1 MSQAGHIL
9 LIDDDRGTRE
19 TLSDVLLLKGYA
31 VETAGLGQ
39 EGLKKLRAH
48 PFDAA
53 IVDVKLPDISGL
65 DLLRLIKEASPE
77 IEVILIT
84 AFASLNSAIQA
95 ISGDSFAYLTKP
107 FKMDHL
113 LVTLE
118 NALEKR
124 RLAIENRRLY
134 QATMQELAE
143 RTRAEEELRESETT
157 FRSLVESA
165 NDAIILSDGSGNIV
179 SWNRAA
185 QTIFGYGEKEVLGKP
200 LTVLMP
206 ERYRDSHRK
215 GLDRLRSTG
224 LAHVLGKTI
233 ELHGLKKDG
242 SEFPLEISLTT
253 WKKGRRTFYSGIIR
267 DITER
272 KQAEEEIQRQRQRLA
287 VLHEIELA
295 ITSSLD
301 LRAVLDILIAKI
313 DSLLPN
319 FATEIWLF
327 NIENRQ
333 LERIVCGNLDE
344 KEWMRR
350 KLLDTPPLLKATLK
364 QKAPLFVSNVQTDP
378 RILDPSFFRKHGLVS
393 YLGVPLIDKGEAL
406 GVITFMTREEHQFSK
421 EEREFLT
428 TLAGQAAIAIHN
440 SPLYEEIKKQA
451 VELERSNRVKSEF
464 LSVMS
469 HELRTPLNI
478 IMGSMGVIQDG
489 MLGEVPEAQ
498 DKFLRKSM
506 SSSRE
511 LLSMINSILVATRIE
526 AEAVK
531 AESCEFSVEKF
542 LRELKAAYDVPLDKG
557 LTVTWDYP
565 SDLPVME
572 TDPGKLKQ
580 ILQNL
585 INNAIKFT
593 EKGSVTISA
602 RYFPGTQAVEFKVA
616 DTGIGIPKKAQPF
629 IFDKFRQLDS
639 SDSRQYGGMGLGLHI
654 VKTFTE
660 MLGGTLELVSE
671 PRRGSTFR
679 ITVPIKLK
687 ANHNHGN
694 QRPRLQGKGR
704 NG

>member
-53 IVDVKLPDISGL
+53 IVDVKLPDIFGL

-77 IEVILIT
+77 TEVILIT

-95 ISGDSFAYLTKP
+95 VSGDSFAYLTKP

-233 ELHGLKKDG
+233 ELHGLKKGG

-267 DITER
+267 DITKRKRAEEQL
-272 KQAEEEIQRQRQRLA
+272 KQANA
-287 VLHEIELA
+287 ELA
-295 ITSSLD
+295 RGEKALQETLLD
-301 LRAVLDILIAKI
+301 L
-313 DSLLPN
+313 
-319 FATEIWLF
+319 
-327 NIENRQ
+327 
-333 LERIVCGNLDE
+333 
-344 KEWMRR
+344 KE
-350 KLLDTPPLLKATLK
+350 
-364 QKAPLFVSNVQTDP
+364 S
-378 RILDPSFFRKHGLVS
+378 
-393 YLGVPLIDKGEAL
+393 
-406 GVITFMTREEHQFSK
+406 HQ
-421 EEREFLT
+421 
-428 TLAGQAAIAIHN
+428 Q
-440 SPLYEEIKKQA
+440 
-451 VELERSNRVKSEF
+451 
-464 LSVMS
+464 
-469 HELRTPLNI
+469 
-478 IMGSMGVIQDG
+478 
-489 MLGEVPEAQ
+489 
-498 DKFLRKSM
+498 
-506 SSSRE
+506 
-511 LLSMINSILVATRIE
+511 
-526 AEAVK
+526 
-531 AESCEFSVEKF
+531 
-542 LRELKAAYDVPLDKG
+542 LKAAQLQLIQSEKLESVGTLAAGVAHEVKNPLTIILQGIHYLSKHLPTNGDNVAMAIQDMDNAVKRANSIVKGLLDFSAASESSLTAEELNSVVEQSLSLVKHELDKCHVNAVRELSENLPPVRLDRNKIEQVFVNIFMNAIHAMPEGGTITVKTYAKRLTEISHNVGSRKADDFCIGQTVVMAEVEDTGTGIPKDKLAQVFDPFFTTKSTDKGKGLG
-557 LTVTWDYP
+557 LTVTRKII
-565 SDLPVME
+565 DLHGGTIDIGNRKEGGVRVTIIFKAQGGNDHEQE
-572 TDPGKLKQ
+572 TDP
-580 ILQNL
+580 
-585 INNAIKFT
+585 
-593 EKGSVTISA
+593 
-602 RYFPGTQAVEFKVA
+602 
-616 DTGIGIPKKAQPF
+616 
-629 IFDKFRQLDS
+629 
-639 SDSRQYGGMGLGLHI
+639 
-654 VKTFTE
+654 
-660 MLGGTLELVSE
+660 
-671 PRRGSTFR
+671 
-679 ITVPIKLK
+679 
-687 ANHNHGN
+687 AN
-694 QRPRLQGKGR
+694 
-704 NG
+704 